1 MGPSLLRRQPYLRD
15 DDRTRCVERRNAL
28 VAVERRLVSR
38 REVHDIQ
45 RAHLRPRTAALD
57 RGIPN
62 RRILPDSVSSDARR
76 DVDAVGVS
84 CDEVLFYD
92 IAVGSANDADPE
104 VVWRFEVPITACVV
118 QPDPAV
124 MAGDSYAAARRARN
138 GGAISQSRVPLHQRV
153 ECSGGGEDPG
163 SAVG

>member
-1 MGPSLLRRQPYLRD
+1 MLPRHRLLRD
-15 DDRTRCVERRNAL
+15 DDRTRRVERRDAL
-28 VAVERRLVSR
+28 VAVEHRLVSW
-38 REVHDIQ
+38 RELHDIQ
-45 RAHLRPRTAALD
+45 RAYLGPRTAALD

-92 IAVGSANDADPE
+92 IAVGSADDADPE

-124 MAGDSYAAARRARN
+124 MAGDSYAAARRPRN
-138 GGAISQSRVPLHQRV
+138 SRAIAQGRVALHQCV
-153 ECSGGGEDPG
+153 ERGGEDKDPR